1 MSYWRADIQLDD
13 MELKGTTGGDLDF
26 DPHTTRLQGGSS
38 NPHWIKNSS
47 NNSSSLPSFS
57 SGWTAC
63 TTTTSTSG
71 RWNYDRGGTP
81 SSATGGTRD
90 SDGSTTGYYLY
101 AESSSPNYGSGKYLW
116 AAMAQ
121 DYTLSGSTSTTIG
134 TVTISGPTSAQT
146 GTSSAYTAAIGGNAS
161 SPVYTW
167 ALGSFSAGTISSSG
181 NTATVNWS
189 TAGSQ
194 SVICVVSDSAAT
206 DSPVTATKSVTVTAP
221 ATIGSVT
228 ISGPATANVG
238 ASYGPYTYT
247 AAIGGTSS
255 SPVYTWSIPSGGT
268 LVSSSG
274 NTGNFSFTSAGSR
287 TVQVVVSDSSASDSP
302 VTQTKS
308 VSVSVGTLYLGTPT
322 VTGNAGPVISTQET
336 YTVGN
341 ITDAAVL
348 TDETYSWSITGTGGT
363 SGGSALQS
371 SGAISINDLATE
383 FGGSAPHALNEYF
396 KGGTLVPNIS
406 INSGVPTSG
415 VISLDDFYGAAAA
428 APISFTGQGTTSIT
442 LTWPS
447 STGTYSVGCVVTS
460 ATATDSPKTAT
471 LAISTVAS
479 TNIITSPTLGSRI
492 TGGWTSV
499 GDGVGELN
507 LDRASFI
514 VGKVYDVTITT
525 GSASWHSSAS
535 NFRDSTPHGMGI
547 SDNHNNI
554 ANGPNQSRDKRIV
567 LRGDTNYYS
576 SFVTA
581 TGVSD
586 YYGVELHAWV
596 IPGQSSSAGYIYR
609 NFYDTSSYNTR
620 SGNNPTVTAYS
631 GSQTYTST
639 PHELGTTIAVTINR
653 AAGGWSTNY
662 VGQALNFTAATSGWV
677 LLNAIFRKGTGNW
690 TASQDYFYFKVIE
703 IQSNGNT
710 DVEMIHSIL
719 NSPSNSTS
727 QYVASQWV
735 HFDSGNDYR
744 VYAYFSNG
752 YNTAS
757 STWGPHYIDI
767 RSGNASTGPLW
778 HTYTCQVIVS

>member
-1 MSYWRADIQLDD
+1 MTNEFKWKYYAYGANIGTLTVYWRESNGTFNQLRAITGQQHSNATSTWDSYTEDLSSYGGTTGRIVLKYTGQSYWRADVQLDD
-13 MELKGTTGGDLDF
+13 MELNGTSGGDLDF
-26 DPHTTRLQGGSS
+26 DPQTTRYQGGTS
-38 NPHWIKNSS
+38 NPHWIKNST
-47 NNSSSLPSFS
+47 NNSSSMPSFS
-57 SGWTAC
+57 SGWAAVTS
-63 TTTTSTSG
+63 TTSTSG

-121 DYTLSGSTSTTIG
+121 DYTLQSAT
-134 TVTISGPTSAQT
+134 PT
-146 GTSSAYTAAIGGNAS
+146 
-161 SPVYTW
+161 
-167 ALGSFSAGTISSSG
+167 
-181 NTATVNWS
+181 
-189 TAGSQ
+189 
-194 SVICVVSDSAAT
+194 
-206 DSPVTATKSVTVTAP
+206 
-221 ATIGSVT
+221 TIGSVT
-228 ISGPATANVG
+228 ISGSATAQIG

-247 AAIGGTSS
+247 AAIGGDAAN
-255 SPVYTWSIPSGGT
+255 PVYTWSIASGGT

-274 NTGNFSFTSAGSR
+274 NTANFNFTSTGTQ
-287 TVQVVVSDSSASDSP
+287 TVQVVVTDSAATDSP
-302 VTQTKS
+302 VTQTKA
-308 VSVSVGTLYLGTPT
+308 VTVTVGTLYLGTPAI
-322 VTGNAGPVISTQET
+322 TGNASPVISTQET
-336 YTVGN
+336 YTIGS
-341 ITDAAVL
+341 ITDAATL
-348 TDETYSWSITGTGGT
+348 TDETYQWSIAGTGGT

-383 FGGSAPHALNEYF
+383 FGGSAPHGLDEYY

-406 INSGVPTSG
+406 ANSGVPASG
-415 VISLDDFYGAAAA
+415 QISLDDFYGTASAT
-428 APISFTGQGTTSIT
+428 PLTFTGQGTTAIT

-447 STGTYSVGCVVTS
+447 STGTYSISCVVAS
-460 ATATDSPKTAT
+460 ATASDSPKTAT
-471 LAISTVAS
+471 LAIASATS
-479 TNIITSPTLGSRI
+479 TNTVTSPTLGSRV
-492 TGGWTSV
+492 TGGWVSV
-499 GDGVGELN
+499 GDGAGEVN
-507 LDRASFI
+507 IDRTSFVI
-514 VGKVYDVTITT
+514 GKVYDVTITT
-525 GSASWHSSAS
+525 GSATWHSSAG
-535 NFRDSTPHGMGI
+535 NFRDSTFHGMGI

-554 ANGPNQSRDKRIV
+554 ANGPNQSRDKRVV

-586 YYGVELHAWV
+586 YYGIELHAWV

-609 NFYDTSSYNTR
+609 NFYDVSSYNTR

-662 VGQALNFTAATSGWV
+662 VGQPLNFTAATSGWV

-690 TASQDYFYFKVIE
+690 TASQDYIYFKVIE

-710 DVEMIHSIL
+710 DVEMIHSII

-735 HFDSGNDYR
+735 HFDQGNDYR
-744 VYAYFSNG
+744 VYAYFQNR